1 MNIIG
6 KKVILRAIE
15 EKDLKL
21 LHKWSND
28 PAINYM
34 LGGWHFPSSLQN
46 LEGWHKKV
54 GKDSLNQRFSVDN
67 HDGDL
72 IGSANLVNINWKDRN
87 AFIGLLIGSKKQQGR
102 GFGFDILMSLMKYSF
117 EELGLERLDT
127 TIIENND
134 SSVKLFQKC
143 GWKKEGEKNKAYW
156 RRNKFWS
163 QLIYGITKADYNTLN
178 Q

>member
-46 LEGWHKKV
+46 LEGWHKK
-54 GKDSLNQRFSVDN
+54 
-67 HDGDL
+67 
-72 IGSANLVNINWKDRN
+72 
-87 AFIGLLIGSKKQQGR
+87 
-102 GFGFDILMSLMKYSF
+102 
-117 EELGLERLDT
+117 
-127 TIIENND
+127 
-134 SSVKLFQKC
+134 
-143 GWKKEGEKNKAYW
+143 
-156 RRNKFWS
+156 
-163 QLIYGITKADYNTLN
+163 
-178 Q
+178 